1 MFSLSYFCVFVMWFV
16 FVLLFFSV
24 FLYCLV
30 FILRLLAAQVIAWKD
45 WTPKALFVE
54 RDVKLYSLLT
64 PYTHFLVST

>member
-1 MFSLSYFCVFVMWFV
+1 
-16 FVLLFFSV
+16 
-24 FLYCLV
+24 V

-64 PYTHFLVST
+64 PYTTLTLLFQRDFSVTCWCS